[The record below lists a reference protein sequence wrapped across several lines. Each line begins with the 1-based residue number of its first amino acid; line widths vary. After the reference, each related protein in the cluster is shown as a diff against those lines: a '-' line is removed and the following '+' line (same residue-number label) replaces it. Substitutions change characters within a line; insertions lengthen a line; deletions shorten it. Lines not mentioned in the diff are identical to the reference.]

1 MNQNGNQKL
10 TSNLPPPTFHHKRKS
25 FDNTSTDQNN
35 TINASP
41 YFSTNI
47 FINEPTPQPHI
58 PQQIIH
64 NNYIPHGLPKTPSS
78 YYDVNTIDTLQ
89 KQIQS
94 NNDTLSI
101 VSEIKAA
108 QYVLPIPS
116 PIQIGLTLL
125 SNNSIHTPQPST
137 LQLSNSAISETFLP
151 SHTPKY
157 ILSNSLSPCTQQ
169 YNYIS
174 LTPDNIPSPI
184 SVINHN
190 ISGSSYIMRQ
200 HIKNTPHIVLSKVNT
215 NDADNIT
222 HVSMSSGATN
232 NSSNNSSNNDRQRD
246 NYNNNNN
253 TQNTNNS
260 CHNNYNNT
268 GIDEKKN
275 DYNLISEEEEDKMED
290 DDGDSNA
297 DSEIDN
303 GGKLDKTDE
312 YTYSASTTNLYS
324 NVFYNGLKNKWKS
337 WPISSNKSNTVDAPA
352 WLYGYDPGYVSRVQ
366 GCIIVSRELTDKII
380 PSVII
385 ENVPNVYDCI
395 DKLTAMAVHDMAYCE
410 CGTIRIFNYGFHN
423 KLGKELYCVV
433 DKINKVTHRNY
444 EYLMRDKLFTK
455 KDILFADGL
464 TYLKTSDLPKTSH
477 GLNPML
483 KKHMDKIYDIL
494 SDEQCFSEQVMCNR
508 NTQVGRKWHKINVF
522 STMNKKQLTQFN
534 KKRFTLSM
542 TPKEFINEVKQFMS
556 GDDKVSL
563 IPIIMFNCNGY
574 RFEYIHIVKLRDNID
589 IGISFVYDEKYG
601 LNVSGIHCNRDNI
614 IAQHQLVLNHDC
626 HCLDIFQ
633 SGINFLHIGNPDD
646 DKNRY
651 QAVKKENTRLKTENN
666 LLKQQ
671 IKNMCDVQNEN
682 QRLKEKINNLE
693 QQQLLSCSN
702 GVSSPAILWYNYA
715 TPVITPT
722 IYTPGTSMP
731 SHYITPSTNN
741 SMPIG
746 FPNVQINNQ
755 MINSNLNCLSQLN
768 NANNNQG
775 ITNNINTC
783 LPFTINGNIKQ

>member
-1 MNQNGNQKL
+1 MSTENKINTLVNQNRNKKL
-10 TSNLPPPTFHHKRKS
+10 ASNLPPDP
-25 FDNTSTDQNN
+25 N
-35 TINASP
+35 TIQQSH
-41 YFSTNI
+41 FG
-47 FINEPTPQPHI
+47 
-58 PQQIIH
+58 QQITHI
-64 NNYIPHGLPKTPSS
+64 NNIPSGLPKAPS
-78 YYDVNTIDTLQ
+78 YYGINIFNACQ
-89 KQIQS
+89 QIQS
-94 NNDTLSI
+94 KNTLS
-101 VSEIKAA
+101 
-108 QYVLPIPS
+108 IPS
-116 PIQIGLTLL
+116 PIQIG
-125 SNNSIHTPQPST
+125 SITNPNT
-137 LQLSNSAISETFLP
+137 C
-151 SHTPKY
+151 KY
-157 ILSNSLSPCTQQ
+157 LLSNSLSPTP
-169 YNYIS
+169 IS
-174 LTPDNIPSPI
+174 LNSNQSYTMTQHANDTNETIKSKLHNVVSI
-184 SVINHN
+184 SKSVNDSNHN
-190 ISGSSYIMRQ
+190 PTQKEHKDEMEDDNDQINVIPLPTLNKISGSTS
-200 HIKNTPHIVLSKVNT
+200 
-215 NDADNIT
+215 
-222 HVSMSSGATN
+222 AT
-232 NSSNNSSNNDRQRD
+232 
-246 NYNNNNN
+246 
-253 TQNTNNS
+253 
-260 CHNNYNNT
+260 
-268 GIDEKKN
+268 
-275 DYNLISEEEEDKMED
+275 NLISKSVI
-290 DDGDSNA
+290 GHGLISLNTKHKSCPPSCTGPCRRLA
-297 DSEIDN
+297 
-303 GGKLDKTDE
+303 TCC
-312 YTYSASTTNLYS
+312 LYE
-324 NVFYNGLKNKWKS
+324 
-337 WPISSNKSNTVDAPA
+337 
-352 WLYGYDPGYVSRVQ
+352 YDPGYLIRAQ
-366 GCIIVSRELTDKII
+366 GCIIIPKWFTEKII
-380 PSVII
+380 PNVII
-385 ENVPNVYDCI
+385 ENIKNVYNFM
-395 DKLTAMAVHDMAYCE
+395 DKLTAINYYDGNYYDDGH
-410 CGTIRIFNYGFHN
+410 IKIFNYGFHN
-423 KLGKELYCVV
+423 KLGEELYCVV
-433 DKINKVTHRNY
+433 DQINKPTNRNY
-444 EYLMRDKLFTK
+444 KYLMRDKLFTK